1 MLKESM
7 PFTIEQFYNF
17 CNEGKFAAVKCKEC
31 NSLYI
36 PPKQICS
43 KCYSSNLEWVFLSGK
58 GKLISFTII
67 HIAPPEFQGLA
78 PYIIGIVKLNEG
90 IKLLGIIK
98 NIDVE
103 KLKIGMDLEIDF
115 EKNKSNEWPRWP
127 RYYFKPTANIS
138 TS

>member
-1 MLKESM
+1 MIKENI

-17 CNEGKFAAVKCKEC
+17 CSEGKLAAVKCKNC

-43 KCYSSNLEWVFLSGK
+43 KCYSSNLEWTFLSGR

-67 HIAPPEFQGLA
+67 HIAPPEFQELT
-78 PYIIGIVKLNEG
+78 PYIMGIIELDEG
-90 IKLLGIIK
+90 IKLLGMIK
-98 NIDVE
+98 NIEVE

-115 EKNKSNEWPRWP
+115 EKNESNEWPKWP
-127 RYYFKPTANIS
+127 RYYFKPT
-138 TS
+138 TGTLTG